1 MKEWREVKG
10 YEGLYEV
17 SYEGLVRRLWKH
29 REPTILSPYKRRPRK
44 GGRRSARE
52 FVKLSDGAGKGREV
66 AVIKIVGEAWLGP
79 LPPGMVYYHKNG
91 DTGDHHANNIGK
103 ITPKKLGQKTGASAN
118 RRPVCKIDCFGNVVK
133 FYPSARAAA
142 RDNYVSYQTVMDRCN
157 GKVKKPFA
165 LDGHS
170 YQWDK

>member
-1 MKEWREVKG
+1 MKEWREVRG

-17 SYEGLVRRLWKH
+17 SFEGLVRRLWKR
-29 REPTILSPYKRRPRK
+29 REPTTLTPYKRKPRRN
-44 GGRRSARE
+44 GRRSARE
-52 FVKLSDGAGKGREV
+52 YVKLSDGNGEGREV
-66 AVIKIVGEAWLGP
+66 AIIKIVGEAWLGP

-91 DTGDHHANNIGK
+91 DTSDHHVNNIGK
-103 ITPKKLGQKTGASAN
+103 ITPKELGRKTGASAT
-118 RRPVCKIDCFGNVVK
+118 RRPVRKIDRSGDVVK

-157 GKVKKPFA
+157 GKVKNPFA
-165 LDGHS
+165 LDGYS

>member
-1 MKEWREVKG
+1 MREWREIKG

-17 SYEGLVRRLWKH
+17 SFEGLVRRLWKH
-29 REPTILSPYKRRPRK
+29 REPTILSPYKRKPHK
-44 GGRRSARE
+44 NGRRSARE
-52 FVKLSDGAGKGREV
+52 YVKLSDGAGKGREI
-66 AVIKIVGEAWLGP
+66 AVIKIVGDAWLGP
-79 LPPGMVYYHKNG
+79 LPPGMVYYHRNG
-91 DTGDHHANNIGK
+91 DTSDHHANNIGK
-103 ITPKKLGQKTGASAN
+103 ITPEELGRKTGASAT
-118 RRPVCKIDCFGNVVK
+118 RRPVRKIDRFGNVVK